1 MTAVLDVLG
10 LTGDA
15 LGLVLGPQ
23 TVLSPLAG
31 LHCSVH
37 CAPGVL
43 QGSSLHWPLQ
53 GGGNQRPLGTVHFKA
68 ELSVQWED
76 QPLVHE
82 GSLSEIKK
90 KNISESA
97 QFQSED
103 MGGLI
108 LCNDQ

>member
-1 MTAVLDVLG
+1 MTAEMDALG

-76 QPLVHE
+76 QPLVQE
-82 GSLSEIKK
+82 GSLSEINRKTLV
-90 KNISESA
+90 NLLSFSPRIWEV
-97 QFQSED
+97 
-103 MGGLI
+103 
-108 LCNDQ
+108 